1 MLINRVKSGCLGVLR
16 ALDRAFNR
24 LYGWKYNPLYQ
35 TGTLV
40 VLFLVILLA
49 TGLYLLLFYRVGSPW
64 ESVATVTGQVW
75 GGRWIR
81 TLHRYASDAAI
92 IGIVIHALRMFVQG
106 RTWGPRTLAWVSGL
120 VLTAVFFICGWTGY
134 VMVWDTHGQLLAIE
148 GAKMLDV
155 LPIFSEPISRTF
167 VGSEPLP
174 RAFFFMNLFLHIL
187 LPIGVGVIL
196 WLHVSRIARAPL
208 MPPRGLTWGATG
220 LLLLFS
226 IAWPIAM
233 SEQAVVSRLPGDVP
247 FDVFYSFWVPLSRA
261 VPAWVGWGIIGL
273 FSFTLLMIPRWTR
286 PPTGRRPEPSVVN
299 NRYCTECYQ
308 CSIDCPYEA
317 ISMVPRDDGRF
328 DFVALVDPALCV
340 SCGIC
345 AGSCKPMGVGPPGRT
360 GRDQLAEAREFLRD
374 RAPGSTA
381 VVVMACTR
389 SADWTAARTKILELE
404 GVVEYPVSCSGSV
417 HTSTVELLV
426 RAGVGGVLVAS
437 CPPRDCWN
445 REGVTWLHARVE
457 DRREAELMP
466 RVDRR
471 RVRLVNAGET
481 GAAGLVRAVSEF
493 AAEVRE
499 RDAPDAEENIEIDDE
514 CAPVPE
520 TERPE
525 TIGAST

>member
-1 MLINRVKSGCLGVLR
+1 MIDRIKSGSLKGLR
-16 ALDRAFNR
+16 TLDRAFNR

-35 TGTLV
+35 TGTLI
-40 VLFLVILLA
+40 VLLFVILLL
-49 TGLYLLLFYRVGSPW
+49 TGIYLLLFYRIGSPW
-64 ESVATVTGQVW
+64 ESVASLTGQVW

-92 IGIVIHALRMFVQG
+92 VAIAIHAFRMFVQG
-106 RTWGPRTLAWVSGL
+106 RSWGPRTLAWITGVAL
-120 VLTAVFFICGWTGY
+120 LAVFFLCGWTGY
-134 VMVWDTHGQLLAIE
+134 VMIWDVHAQLLAVE

-174 RAFFFMNLFLHIL
+174 GAFFFMNLFLHIV

-196 WLHVSRIARAPL
+196 WLHVSRIARPPL

-220 LLLLFS
+220 ILMLFS
-226 IAWPIAM
+226 VAWPIGMA
-233 SEQAVVSRLPGDVP
+233 EPALVSRLPGEVP
-247 FDVFYSFWVPLSRA
+247 LDVFYSFWVPVSRA
-261 VPAWVGWGIIGL
+261 VPAWVGWSIIGL
-273 FSFTLLMIPRWTR
+273 SSVTLLMIPRWTR
-286 PPTGRRPEPSVVN
+286 PPAERRPEPSFVN
-299 NRYCTECYQ
+299 SRYCTECYQ

-317 ISMVPRDDGRF
+317 ISMVPREDGRF

-360 GRDQLAEAREFLRD
+360 GRDQLAQARDFLREHT
-374 RAPGSTA
+374 PGAEA
-381 VVVMACTR
+381 VVVVACSR
-389 SADWTAARTKILELE
+389 SADWDVARGTVAELE
-404 GVVEYPVSCSGSV
+404 GVFEYPVSCAGSL

-426 RAGVGGVLVAS
+426 RAGVGGVMVAS

-457 DRREAELMP
+457 DGREAELMP
-466 RVDRR
+466 RVDRS
-471 RVRLVNAGET
+471 RVRLVNAAET
-481 GAAGLVRAVSEF
+481 GRAGLVRAISDF
-493 AAEVRE
+493 ADAVRGRAAPIAE
-499 RDAPDAEENIEIDDE
+499 RDIDIDDE

-520 TERPE
+520 SERPE
-525 TIGAST
+525 TIGASP